1 MPYGFRKEKEKSY
14 FSKYVDWKEM
24 KEFSLTSP
32 GIARHS
38 GQGTQLAHELG
49 KHCFQKLHTRM
60 MPHEFGIQVS
70 LRKVQHEIKFTNYI
84 VKKMLIKKKGDLALI
99 DNKTFYKTL
108 VIRQCNY
115 GTEIN

>member
-1 MPYGFRKEKEKSY
+1 
-14 FSKYVDWKEM
+14 
-24 KEFSLTSP
+24 
-32 GIARHS
+32 
-38 GQGTQLAHELG
+38 
-49 KHCFQKLHTRM
+49 M
-60 MPHEFGIQVS
+60 MPREFGIQVS
-70 LRKVQHEIKFTNYI
+70 LSKVQQEIKFINI

>member
-1 MPYGFRKEKEKSY
+1 MR
-14 FSKYVDWKEM
+14 WAN
-24 KEFSLTSP
+24 T
-32 GIARHS
+32 
-38 GQGTQLAHELG
+38 
-49 KHCFQKLHTRM
+49 FQKLHTRM
-60 MPHEFGIQVS
+60 MPREFGIQVS
-70 LRKVQHEIKFTNYI
+70 LSKVQQEIKFINI